1 MRFIYDILID
11 DAVAISCSSFRVAK
25 NMIKELSEH
34 YKESSFGIYNSDTGI
49 IINAV
54 TKENYKMKK
63 QELFEK
69 TVKSMDNY
77 TKSIEMEL
85 FDFENYYH
93 EKMREYLSE
102 IKQRGLEDEFSEYA
116 LVF

>member
-1 MRFIYDILID
+1 MRFIYDVLID
-11 DAVAISCSSFRVAK
+11 DAVEISCSSFRVAK
-25 NMIKELSEH
+25 NMIKELSEY

-49 IINAV
+49 TINLV

-77 TKSIEMEL
+77 TKAIEMEL
-85 FDFENYYH
+85 SDFANYYH
-93 EKMREYLSE
+93 EKTREYLSE
-102 IKQRGLEDEFSEYA
+102 IRKQNLENEFSEYA
-116 LVF
+116 LIL